1 MFADHHRE
9 AQRAL
14 KAARR
19 ERQVEYLK
27 TVIRT
32 GSQKAAADALGV
44 RPQHVKNTLTDLYLR
59 LDVGGM
65 PEAVY
70 VLWLRELW
78 GEGED

>member
-1 MFADHHRE
+1 MYAVHSRE

-14 KAARR
+14 KAARH

-27 TVIRT
+27 VVIRT
-32 GSQKAAADALGV
+32 GSQKGAADVLGV
-44 RPQHVKNTLTDLYLR
+44 RVQHVKNTLTDLYGR

-70 VLWLRELW
+70 VLWLRDLW
-78 GEGED
+78 GEQEE